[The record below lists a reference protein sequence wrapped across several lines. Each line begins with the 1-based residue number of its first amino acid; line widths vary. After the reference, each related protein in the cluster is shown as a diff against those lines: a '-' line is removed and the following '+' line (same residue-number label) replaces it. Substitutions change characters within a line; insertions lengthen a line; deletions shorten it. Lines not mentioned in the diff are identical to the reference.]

1 MSAGVPEIIQPLL
14 WLEGKWLTSPES
26 LGTGEYP
33 TINNFSYSEE
43 LSIKFSGQPMLDY
56 SSVTSHPV
64 SGKPMHRE
72 SGFIRINGNQDV
84 SLVLAHNFGLTSME
98 EGKLDGKENILCL
111 ASSNLGTGP
120 RSKATGRVGG
130 VILAAYGN
138 MLQYNYL
145 SIMSILS
152 HLLLSVVIYCF
163 LYCH

>member
-1 MSAGVPEIIQPLL
+1 MGIRVGESDSNHKIEII
-14 WLEGKWLTSPES
+14 LEYNI
-26 LGTGEYP
+26 YP
-33 TINNFSYSEE
+33 Y
-43 LSIKFSGQPMLDY
+43 L
-56 SSVTSHPV
+56 
-64 SGKPMHRE
+64 
-72 SGFIRINGNQDV
+72 QDV

-111 ASSNLGTGP
+111 SSSNLGTGP
-120 RSKATGRVGG
+120 RSKATGRLGG
-130 VILAAYGN
+130 VVLAAYGN